1 MLLETFPAM
10 PWPAVGDTLPQEAHS
25 ARHIFFW
32 QSFRGTESLSFNPE
46 VVSALHVQLF
56 PLESFYPSHRE
67 AINNDPFNQCI
78 CTCFSLVLDFFSCG
92 FVIWE
97 MAEPKAACLEALLL
111 TVGMPLRKGGGGV
124 SGALTETAGEL

>member
-1 MLLETFPAM
+1 MHLY
-10 PWPAVGDTLPQEAHS
+10 VV
-25 ARHIFFW
+25 FF
-32 QSFRGTESLSFNPE
+32 
-46 VVSALHVQLF
+46 
-56 PLESFYPSHRE
+56 
-67 AINNDPFNQCI
+67 
-78 CTCFSLVLDFFSCG
+78 VLGFFIIIFFSCG

>member
-78 CTCFSLVLDFFSCG
+78 CTWFSLFWDF
-92 FVIWE
+92 
-97 MAEPKAACLEALLL
+97 LLL
-111 TVGMPLRKGGGGV
+111 FFFPVGLLYGKWLSQRQHVLKHCY
-124 SGALTETAGEL
+124 SL